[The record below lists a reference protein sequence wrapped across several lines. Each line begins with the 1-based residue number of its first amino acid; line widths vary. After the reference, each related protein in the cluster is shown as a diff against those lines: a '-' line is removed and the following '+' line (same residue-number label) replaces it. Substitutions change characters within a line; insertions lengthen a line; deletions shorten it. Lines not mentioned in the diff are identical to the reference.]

1 MSLGFSPDR
10 PIESAAQDL
19 LARSSFASLL
29 AQKISEWRGR
39 ESLVIALYGPWGSGK
54 SSVKNLILEKL
65 AEEKYKPLDPIEF
78 NPWLASGVEKITEN
92 FFFEIGVKLSRERN
106 EASQQRAAKWKRY
119 AGYLES
125 GSNIFGAVDF
135 LPVAGSIAKM
145 LEKGKNLVQ
154 AREESY
160 ENQEKSLEQMR
171 RELREE
177 FKNLSAPIVVVVD
190 DIDRLTEDEINL
202 VFRLVKANADFP
214 NLIFLLLFDRGTVT
228 SALDKISGGKGAV
241 FLEKIVQVGIDL
253 PPLSSSAL
261 TELLFRRINE
271 ALEHC
276 VPENEFDNERFTEI
290 WIPGL
295 SLYFRNLRDVNRFL
309 SGFSFAVSAFSKNS
323 TLEVMNEVEQLT

>member
-29 AQKISEWRGR
+29 AQKISAWRGR

-92 FFFEIGVKLSRERN
+92 FFFEIGVKLSRDRN

-135 LPVAGSIAKM
+135 LPVASSIAKM

-202 VFRLVKANADFP
+202 VFRLVKQTP
-214 NLIFLLLFDRGTVT
+214 ISPILF
-228 SALDKISGGKGAV
+228 
-241 FLEKIVQVGIDL
+241 FFC
-253 PPLSSSAL
+253 SS
-261 TELLFRRINE
+261 TEG
-271 ALEHC
+271 
-276 VPENEFDNERFTEI
+276 P
-290 WIPGL
+290 
-295 SLYFRNLRDVNRFL
+295 
-309 SGFSFAVSAFSKNS
+309 
-323 TLEVMNEVEQLT
+323 